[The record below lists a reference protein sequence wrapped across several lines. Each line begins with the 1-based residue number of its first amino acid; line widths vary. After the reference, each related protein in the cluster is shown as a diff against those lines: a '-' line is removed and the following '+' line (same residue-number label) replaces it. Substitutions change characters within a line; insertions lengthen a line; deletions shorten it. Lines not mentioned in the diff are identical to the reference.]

1 MAALNPYEY
10 GHIIPWYA
18 QFLDING
25 QPLSGGYVEIY
36 EAGTTTPYI
45 SFQNF
50 DGTPNPFRIQL
61 TTGAR
66 TVAIGKISKRYDIYV
81 YNQFGNLEYSRLNIG
96 AGDSEGVNLTFTS
109 SDGSIIITRDGNT
122 VDLVVKKDEDQF
134 GTVGGATVDEN
145 GKIIFNT
152 VESGDIT
159 VNAGNIEVEALKLY
173 HITVHLGFEGSTA
186 GNSYLYCKLV
196 DSEGGEHKFSVDNSR
211 SKQWVEVSWDIRP
224 SRSWISL
231 TIDGLDTT
239 TSLSKA
245 TVYIHRV
252 NPIVGSNSG
261 SGGATYTAGYGINIS
276 GSNEISANINEL
288 RSALTTK
295 AWHNMHGSTW
305 SDNGDLLGYI
315 VENSSGNY
323 DPDNLI
329 TIEKWTNEDSEHNVL
344 HYGKINLKAGHSYML
359 VSSMWF
365 SRKPDELAPTLNNI
379 AFYVGGTALGI
390 NGARQEFLYNNSQ
403 MNEVCPQVTAF
414 IPASNVDTYIT
425 LQCSGGVEWYDF
437 KPDYLWIAALN

>member
-66 TVAIGKISKRYDIYV
+66 TVAIGKNSKRYDIYV

-96 AGDSEGVNLTFTS
+96 TSDSEGVNLTFTS

-134 GTVGGATVDEN
+134 GTVSGATVDEN

-186 GNSYLYCKLV
+186 GNSYLYCKLI

-224 SRSWISL
+224 SRNWISL
-231 TIDGLDTT
+231 EIDGLDSTT
-239 TSLSKA
+239 AMSKA

-252 NPIVGSNSG
+252 NPVVGSNSG
-261 SGGATYTAGYGINIS
+261 SGGGTVTDVTVNGTSVVSDGVASVTVPTKTSDLTNDSVFITASDIPPQEQSDWNESNSSDPAYIKNKPNINNVPNVGSSDNGKVLTASYSGGVGSYSWQTSSGAYTAGNMIDITGNAIS
-276 GSNEISANINEL
+276 
-288 RSALTTK
+288 
-295 AWHNMHGSTW
+295 
-305 SDNGDLLGYI
+305 
-315 VENSSGNY
+315 
-323 DPDNLI
+323 
-329 TIEKWTNEDSEHNVL
+329 
-344 HYGKINLKAGHSYML
+344 
-359 VSSMWF
+359 
-365 SRKPDELAPTLNNI
+365 
-379 AFYVGGTALGI
+379 
-390 NGARQEFLYNNSQ
+390 
-403 MNEVCPQVTAF
+403 
-414 IPASNVDTYIT
+414 VDTTIGIT
-425 LQCSGGVEWYDF
+425 DIQLVNAL
-437 KPDYLWIAALN
+437 PANPTATVLYLIPET